1 MLWQKKIPRRA
12 RDYEAA
18 AILIAGDGLCK
29 EFNGFD
35 ERTIAVA
42 IEGTERPFGGDTSRK
57 FPVMG
62 GASGFIDG
70 AVLTDFDIDGTSA
83 DRSFFD
89 FGNPVE
95 QIIFCTVADEN
106 TTFECNADWFFATL
120 TVHRHIG
127 RCTVT
132 IFNHLDFIA
141 EAIDVA
147 ESGDFLV
154 IDLNLEGI
162 TDEWID
168 VVSSSNGFRAAEHN
182 ILL

>member
-1 MLWQKKIPRRA
+1 MGTADCSPLFCEVLKKIPRDAGDWSCYGKKKIPRRA

-70 AVLTDFDIDGTSA
+70 AVLTDFDID
-83 DRSFFD
+83 
-89 FGNPVE
+89 
-95 QIIFCTVADEN
+95 
-106 TTFECNADWFFATL
+106 
-120 TVHRHIG
+120 
-127 RCTVT
+127 
-132 IFNHLDFIA
+132 
-141 EAIDVA
+141 
-147 ESGDFLV
+147 
-154 IDLNLEGI
+154 
-162 TDEWID
+162 
-168 VVSSSNGFRAAEHN
+168 
-182 ILL
+182 